1 MTNKAKDLEE
11 LAAWDIY
18 FAAAM
23 PLVKAEIISQP
34 THNYFKRWAEKAADI
49 ADDMLVIRRQ
59 REPREK

>member
-23 PLVKAEIISQP
+23 PLVKADITSQP
-34 THNYFKRWAEKAADI
+34 PTTFFKRWAEKAANVEDG
-49 ADDMLVIRRQ
+49 MLVIRRQ
-59 REPREK
+59 REPRQK